1 MGRGVGQGWG
11 CGWVGAGRVVPT
23 PLVAPNHPVIVS
35 ILDVSD
41 GHELDVWVIDF
52 VITPRQVG
60 EASVNILHCGDC
72 QHSEKGYQIDLGLT
86 EGNAKDDITS
96 SVLRLGLELPEK
108 A

>member
-1 MGRGVGQGWG
+1 M
-11 CGWVGAGRVVPT
+11 VPT